1 MNIQLTE
8 REAQFLK
15 QYAEVYE
22 SERKID
28 STANPIVVVEAQQ
41 DIPADADYGYDKVTY
56 IWDMGSCYD
65 EYELEEELKENDFTS
80 KERDEIFAELEET
93 GEALGGSIQ
102 RVFVNI
108 LWAPA
113 AYFLTR
119 AEAEKYCQY
128 QKHNLKNPRV
138 YSRYVGYRNNGDL
151 DCLMGLLL
159 RMGKEL
165 SECEA
170 QND

>member
-1 MNIQLTE
+1 MNIQLTD
-8 REAQFLK
+8 REAKFLK
-15 QYAEVYE
+15 QYSEIYE
-22 SERKID
+22 SEREID

-56 IWDMGSCYD
+56 VWDMESYD
-65 EYELEEELKENDFTS
+65 DEDELEEELKENDFTS

-108 LWAPA
+108 LWVPV

-119 AEAEKYCQY
+119 SEAEKYCQY